1 MVYNAKLTHSWE
13 SSPHFNFKI
22 GFQTD
27 MVIHFPMP
35 VDELAQSTRSDDACS
50 IRWKNSPFAS
60 WLRKW

>member
-13 SSPHFNFKI
+13 SSPRFNFNI
-22 GFQTD
+22 GFQAD

-35 VDELAQSTRSDDACS
+35 VDELAQSTHSDDACS
-50 IRWKNSPFAS
+50 SGWKNSPYAS